1 MDGHSKCEA
10 FRKTRRLGLIL
21 REKQTTP
28 DKMEKPSTTG
38 IPVTATHWKE
48 EEAETQHNID
58 F

>member
-1 MDGHSKCEA
+1 MQA
-10 FRKTRRLGLIL
+10 ALIL

-28 DKMEKPSTTG
+28 DKMEDPSKAR
-38 IPVTATHWKE
+38 IPVSPTHWKE